1 MSTCPQMTVTFDDQ
15 FLLTSSEDGCLLMWK
30 IIDKDGRGPMSNTQ
44 VVHTEEVLVTK
55 SDLEEKV
62 CEHSNQF
69 TDLRVVK
76 ISSTANQSTA
86 LQIFVESLVH

>member
-1 MSTCPQMTVTFDDQ
+1 MMVTFDDQ

-62 CEHSNQF
+62 C
-69 TDLRVVK
+69 DLQVVK

>member
-1 MSTCPQMTVTFDDQ
+1 MVTFDDL

-30 IIDKDGRGPMSNTQ
+30 IIDKDGQRLMSNTQ

-55 SDLEEKV
+55 ADLEEKV
-62 CEHSNQF
+62 CEHGN
-69 TDLRVVK
+69 LRVVK
-76 ISSTANQSTA
+76 ISSTANRSPT